1 VADGERYLDEVGRG
15 LNLGHYESSAI
26 LDELRQHL
34 RAAIDDYRRRGEE
47 PERAVERAIGRL
59 GPARTLARDLD
70 RAHRTPRRRFAQTLD
85 TLRVVASTAALVM
98 GAIGSVLW
106 AWSAAA
112 ASTDHVDLLP
122 TTGTVDNVMAGYVAD
137 GIARA
142 GNEGAK
148 ALIIQL
154 NTPGGS
160 LDAMQKIVTSILEA
174 PLPVIV
180 WVAPQGAWAASAGTF
195 ITLSGNLA
203 LMAPG
208 TTIGAASPVDS
219 SGNDITGTE
228 GDKVRNT
235 AIQFITSI
243 AQTRH
248 RNVDWAVSTVD
259 HARSSA
265 ANEAVQ
271 LGAVDG
277 IAATTSDVLA
287 FANGRQVTVKGQPV
301 TLDLAGASVNE
312 LGMNAFQSFLHLLSD
327 PNIAFIL
334 FSIGFYGLL
343 YELIHP
349 NFVTGILGGLSLI
362 LAFIGSGSL
371 PLNVAGVLLLGLAV
385 ILLFLEASVPSHGLL
400 AIGGLI
406 CFALGAATFY
416 TTPGPGLPNVQVA
429 WPVVGVMASLG
440 VLLALVVLRAALSAR
455 RMQHAL
461 VAPGLNFSGTGTVG
475 VLGEVRRTLAPEG
488 SVYVSGEE
496 WSART
501 TSELPI
507 PRGTPVRVVAQDG
520 LVLVVEPIT
529 EHVPAG
535 LPG

>member
-1 VADGERYLDEVGRG
+1 MVDGERYLDEVGRG
-15 LNLGHYESSAI
+15 LSVDHYERSAI

-34 RAAIDDYRRRGEE
+34 RAAADDLMRRGYE
-47 PERAVERAIGRL
+47 PALAVERAIGGL
-59 GPARTLARDLD
+59 GPARMLARDLD
-70 RAHRTPRRRFAQTLD
+70 RVHRTPRRRLARLAEH
-85 TLRVVASTAALVM
+85 LRVVGSTAALVL
-98 GAIGSVLW
+98 GGLGSALW
-106 AWSAAA
+106 AFGAAA
-112 ASTDHVDLLP
+112 ATTDHVDLLP

-137 GIARA
+137 GITRA
-142 GNEGAK
+142 HDEGAK

-160 LDAMQKIVTSILEA
+160 LDAMQKIVSSILEA

-195 ITLSGNLA
+195 ITLAGHVA

-259 HARSSA
+259 KARSSA
-265 ANEAVQ
+265 AAEAVQ

-277 IAATTSDVLA
+277 IAATTADVLA
-287 FANGRQVTVKGQPV
+287 FANGRQVTVRGQTV
-301 TLDLAGASVNE
+301 TLELADASVNE
-312 LGMNAFQSFLHLLSD
+312 LGMNPFQSFLHLLSD

-334 FSIGFYGLL
+334 FTIGFYGLL

-349 NFVTGILGGLSLI
+349 NFVTGIIGGLSLI

-429 WPVVGVMASLG
+429 WPVVAVMASLG
-440 VLLALVVLRAALSAR
+440 ALLALVVLRAALSAR
-455 RMQHAL
+455 RLQPAI
-461 VAPGLNFSGTGTVG
+461 VAPGLGFSGTGTVG
-475 VLGEVRRTLAPEG
+475 AVGEVRRTLAPEG

-501 TSELPI
+501 TSDVPL
-507 PRGTPVRVVAQDG
+507 PRGTPIRVVAQDG
-520 LVLVVEPIT
+520 LVLIVEPVT
-529 EHVPAG
+529 QG
-535 LPG
+535 